1 MLSFAAA
8 CRFKILA
15 GAGAPERREPVVP
28 GLPPVTYQG
37 FSAPNL
43 SHSPATPAPAIC
55 QGRIGY
61 GVVNMVH
68 DIWVATHYGQS
79 PGYCLWK
86 TAGVQTGGAPHMDT
100 RVV

>member
-8 CRFKILA
+8 CRSKILA

-37 FSAPNL
+37 FSAPHL

-55 QGRIGY
+55 QGRIGCQD

-68 DIWVATHYGQS
+68 DIRVATH
-79 PGYCLWK
+79 
-86 TAGVQTGGAPHMDT
+86 
-100 RVV
+100 